1 VRINDRGPFHEDRL
15 IDLSYAAARA
25 LGFEMNGTAPVVVE
39 AIDEVNHPELAAS
52 TSNNQQSYYLQVGAF
67 QVRYSATK
75 RLGAVRNA
83 LPEGVP
89 ARILTSETDGGI
101 FYKVWIGPMT
111 SLEEEQIVAARIQ
124 ARNLGNP
131 LRVTL
136 N

>member
-1 VRINDRGPFHEDRL
+1 MRVNDRGPFHEDRV

-25 LGFEMNGTAPVVVE
+25 LGFETKGTAPVVVE
-39 AIDEVNHPELAAS
+39 AIDEVNHPELA
-52 TSNNQQSYYLQVGAF
+52 TSNNQESYYLQVGAF
-67 QVRYSATK
+67 QGRYGATK

-89 ARILTSETDGGI
+89 ARILTSDTGAGI

-111 SLEEEQIVAARIQ
+111 SLEEEQIVAARIKD
-124 ARNLGNP
+124 RNLGHP